1 MGRML
6 DALDMELETIEEEGG
21 LIMKEEFMTVIF
33 QGKVDDLPTFE
44 K

>member
-1 MGRML
+1 MRVMVEE
-6 DALDMELETIEEEGG
+6 LDMKLETIEEEGG